1 MYSINKIKT
10 QYPNKFNITNDEQIP
25 IPIETIFFLE
35 DATRDLYK
43 PNRFYFNYPAQ
54 WCTAN
59 KGESIIGVRNIY
71 VNARRRKLDFE
82 LSVRKYYRKD
92 FDELASKD
100 ENKDKSI
107 DEIYDLMPAY
117 RKSELSYN
125 ITSWLGTEHDLREV
139 FKDVRE
145 EMEECF
151 KIFNKQFEEINK
163 NLRATINNEILAL
176 SKEISDILG
185 KMEVETD
192 ISKKLVLRKQ
202 HDAKSKEAQQK
213 EELLAT
219 IGKPEFRE
227 EKDNL
232 KRRDIQMDGCY
243 DYNRNMFIE
252 KIYSPCND
260 INKNI
265 PTEHLIEKD
274 RYSYYVDFKINFI
287 TRPVV
292 ENKQD
297 NSPNNIYDFVD
308 VMNIGYEPFQNR
320 PEKYLNKWMREI
332 EFENVWDRH
341 SCKIYSSFASD
352 SSRGYLGNSQ
362 IFYHTIK
369 YFKLNSTDQQFWIE
383 FYSARHNDIPV
394 IIPLNES
401 FNIELQLLPFN
412 KLLYV

>member
-1 MYSINKIKT
+1 
-10 QYPNKFNITNDEQIP
+10 
-25 IPIETIFFLE
+25 
-35 DATRDLYK
+35 
-43 PNRFYFNYPAQ
+43 
-54 WCTAN
+54 
-59 KGESIIGVRNIY
+59 
-71 VNARRRKLDFE
+71 
-82 LSVRKYYRKD
+82 
-92 FDELASKD
+92 
-100 ENKDKSI
+100 
-107 DEIYDLMPAY
+107 
-117 RKSELSYN
+117 
-125 ITSWLGTEHDLREV
+125 
-139 FKDVRE
+139 
-145 EMEECF
+145 
-151 KIFNKQFEEINK
+151 
-163 NLRATINNEILAL
+163 
-176 SKEISDILG
+176 
-185 KMEVETD
+185 
-192 ISKKLVLRKQ
+192 
-202 HDAKSKEAQQK
+202 
-213 EELLAT
+213 
-219 IGKPEFRE
+219 
-227 EKDNL
+227 
-232 KRRDIQMDGCY
+232 MDGCY

-383 FYSARHNDIPV
+383 FYSGRFHQIPV
-394 IIPLNES
+394 KIPLNES
-401 FNIELQLLPFN
+401 FVIEIQFLPYH